1 MQITITNPEW
11 LLALLLALAAML
23 MLLALVAKPLIRYVF
38 TQVFND
44 AVSKLLTEKYTQ
56 NIAELLPSLKR
67 FSVLNAIELSL
78 RAENGTTIGRPLG
91 SPKHYL
97 GFENLM
103 FTPCQMKQVS
113 LFADAQ
119 VDVSVTIGPT
129 AKKPLKLEIPLM
141 IGAMA
146 YGLALSEQ
154 SKVALAKASRTLGTA
169 LCSGE
174 GPILPEEGQ
183 EAGKYILQI
192 SRWCWGLRTDEQ
204 VASAD
209 MLEVQMGQGADTGSA
224 WLEAAELAGRPARL
238 AGLKPGEPAQSLP
251 APPGIE
257 KAADWPA
264 FMENLR
270 DRANGIPIALKLMAS
285 DNLEEDIAIAI
296 ELGFDAIIL
305 DGAQGGSHASPIIKQ
320 DDFGIPALHALIR
333 AKRYLANS
341 PISLII
347 AGGFFTPGQCL
358 KALALGADA
367 IYLATVPL
375 FALVHNQTEK
385 VTPWEPL
392 TTLVFHDSPT
402 HTQLNIDLAATGV
415 VNAFTSMILEMQ
427 EGLRAM
433 GKSSL
438 SQLGPGD
445 LVALDTDTAR
455 VTGVKYVCD
464 PVKPPPEKAFSR
476 CEKLKARKLHLRQI

>member
-11 LLALLLALAAML
+11 LLALLFAFAAML
-23 MLLALVAKPLIRYVF
+23 VLLVLMAKPLIRYIL

-56 NIAELLPSLKR
+56 NVAELLPSLKR

-78 RAENGTTIGRPLG
+78 RAENGTTVGRPLG

-103 FTPCQMKQVS
+103 FTPCQMKHVS
-113 LFADAQ
+113 LFADDS
-119 VDVSVTIGPT
+119 VDLSVTIGRT

-154 SKVALAKASRTLGTA
+154 AKVALAKASRTLGTA

-174 GPILPEEGQ
+174 GPVLPEEGQ

-257 KAADWPA
+257 KAEDWPS
-264 FMENLR
+264 FMEKLR
-270 DRANGIPIALKLMAS
+270 TRANGIPIALKLMAS
-285 DNLEEDIAIAI
+285 DSLEEDIAIAV

-320 DDFGIPALHALIR
+320 DDFGIPTLHALVR

-341 PISLII
+341 PISLIV
-347 AGGFFTPGQCL
+347 AGGLFTPGQCL

-375 FALVHNQTEK
+375 FALAHNQTEK

-392 TTLVFHDSPT
+392 TTLVFYDSPT
-402 HTQLNIDLAATGV
+402 HTQLDIDLAVTGV

-438 SQLGPGD
+438 SQLGPDD
-445 LVALDTDTAR
+445 LVALDSETAM

-464 PVKPPPEKAFSR
+464 PAKAPPEKTFSR
-476 CEKLKARKLHLRQI
+476 CEKLKARKLRIRQV